1 MTAVSAVGR
10 VVSVLEDAEYSV
22 VPVPFVVGGIP
33 FTFSAL
39 VVGMGRAI
47 DIIAVEDLAVEQ
59 ESRLRQKIDALAR
72 VLDVLESTRSLTVVT
87 VGPSLGSEAASAI
100 GRVARVLAVEP
111 GSPPEDALAVL
122 LPLTLP
128 AAADLQ
134 AEPFEEV
141 ATWSAKASVSLEPI
155 VTAAEKGADAVTR
168 ALAKIV
174 REAVSSP
181 EHRGGEQ

>member
-1 MTAVSAVGR
+1 MTAVSAVAR
-10 VVSVLEDAEYSV
+10 VVALLADAGYSA

-39 VVGMGRAI
+39 VVGKGRAI
-47 DIIAVEDLAVEQ
+47 DVIAVEDLAVEQ
-59 ESRLRQKIDALAR
+59 EGRLRQKIDALAR

-87 VGPSLGSEAASAI
+87 VGPSLGAEAASAI
-100 GRVARVLAVEP
+100 SRVARVLAVEP
-111 GSPPEDALAVL
+111 GGSAEDALAVL

-141 ATWSAKASVSLEPI
+141 AKWSTKAGASLEPI
-155 VTAAEKGADAVTR
+155 VAAAEKGAEAVTR
-168 ALAKIV
+168 ALAEVV

-181 EHRGGEQ
+181 ERRGGEQ